1 MVTPFDEEMIMR
13 KDEVTDGNKVAAV
26 LANAPEGATDEFF
39 SVPKMVE

>member
-1 MVTPFDEEMIMR
+1 MVIKKEMIMR